1 VNVRLLIDI
10 MVPVAIAYGAVL
22 VLLFAF
28 QSHLVYYPSVGREL
42 TATPAARGLAYES
55 VEIET
60 EDGER
65 LAAWW
70 VPATGA
76 RGAVL
81 LFHGNAGNISHRID
95 YPAMFNRLGYSTLLV
110 DYRGYG
116 QSTGSPSEEGTYRD
130 ALASWRYLTGTR
142 GVRPEDIVIVGESLG
157 GAVASWLA
165 ARHAPRALIL
175 ASSFTSVNDLG
186 AEIYWFVPVRLIS
199 RFGYDTLANLGKIR
213 APVLIAHSR
222 DDDVVPFAHGQKLF
236 AAANEPKEFLEMRG
250 SHNDGF
256 IFSRE
261 EWVRAVGSF
270 LERHARRGGG

>member
-1 VNVRLLIDI
+1 MRARVLIDI
-10 MVPVAIAYGAVL
+10 MVPVAIAYGAIL

-42 TATPAARGLAYES
+42 AATPAARGLSHES
-55 VEIET
+55 VKIAT
-60 EDGER
+60 DDGEQ

-70 VPATGA
+70 VPATEA
-76 RGAVL
+76 RGTVL
-81 LFHGNAGNISHRID
+81 FFHGNAGNISHRID
-95 YPAMFNRLGYSTLLV
+95 YLAMFNRLGYSTLIV

-116 QSTGSPSEEGTYRD
+116 ESTGSPSEEGTYRD
-130 ALASWRYLTGTR
+130 ALASWLYLTETR

-199 RFGYDTLANLGKIR
+199 RFGYDTLGNLRKIR
-213 APVLIAHSR
+213 VPVLIAHSR
-222 DDDVVPFAHGQKLF
+222 DDDIVPFSHGQKLF
-236 AAANEPKEFLEMRG
+236 TAANEPKEFLEMRG
-250 SHNDGF
+250 GHNDGF
-256 IFSRE
+256 LFVKE
-261 EWVRAVGSF
+261 EWVQAVADF
-270 LERHARRGGG
+270 LERHTRRSGK

>member
-1 VNVRLLIDI
+1 MNVRLLIDI

>member
-1 VNVRLLIDI
+1 MNVRPLIDI

-55 VEIET
+55 VKIET

-116 QSTGSPSEEGTYRD
+116 ESTGSPSEEGTYRD

-250 SHNDGF
+250 GHNDGF

-270 LERHARRGGG
+270 LERHARRGG